1 MSNIDIVAA
10 QRDEANNKLRETAR
24 RLEAAEAEIKRL
36 KGGGGT
42 VDVTK
47 VMDRDPSSVPAD
59 PRAGGEVPVVTPQ
72 QSKRPRIFGGGA

>member
-1 MSNIDIVAA
+1 MNNLDIVAK
-10 QRDEANNKLRETAR
+10 QRDEAHAKLRETTR
-24 RLEAAEAEIKRL
+24 KLEAAEAEIKRL

-47 VMDRDPSSVPAD
+47 VHDRDPQSVPAD
-59 PRAGGEVPVVTPQ
+59 PRAGGEVPNVTPQ